1 MIQVVDELATNII
14 VHGYRGR
21 PGHIEI
27 EVTQEGNVLV
37 VRLRDQAPLFDPTRA
52 PPPDLTL
59 PLERRRVGGLG
70 IHLTRQ
76 FTDSMTYRMTSE
88 GGNELTLRKKGVLGE
103 RFALGTVS
111 TFRSQG
117 FSRQNPP
124 KGSTPPDIERQARS
138 NHALKLVPKSKRSPI
153 AGCRNI

>member
-1 MIQVVDELATNII
+1 MGSTLRVLAELSNLAVIRRFIEETATALKADHGAIGDMIQVVDELATNII
-14 VHGYRGR
+14 VHGYRAR
-21 PGHIEI
+21 PGNIEI

-59 PLERRRVGGLG
+59 PLEKRRVGGLG

-88 GGNELTLRKKGVLGE
+88 GGNELTLRKKVKGE
-103 RFALGTVS
+103 G
-111 TFRSQG
+111 
-117 FSRQNPP
+117 N
-124 KGSTPPDIERQARS
+124 K
-138 NHALKLVPKSKRSPI
+138 
-153 AGCRNI
+153 

>member
-1 MIQVVDELATNII
+1 MTSIRVLAELPNLAVIRRFVEETATALKADRRAIDDMIQAVDESATNII

-52 PPPDLTL
+52 PPCDVTL
-59 PLERRRVGGLG
+59 PLEGRRFGGLG

-76 FTDSMTYRMTSE
+76 FTDSVAYRTTSE
-88 GGNELTLRKKGVLGE
+88 GDNELILRKKLKGE
-103 RFALGTVS
+103 G
-111 TFRSQG
+111 
-117 FSRQNPP
+117 N
-124 KGSTPPDIERQARS
+124 K
-138 NHALKLVPKSKRSPI
+138 
-153 AGCRNI
+153 

>member
-1 MIQVVDELATNII
+1 MASTLRVLAELPNLAVIRRFVEETATALKADCGAIDDMIQAVDESATNII
-14 VHGYRGR
+14 VHGYQGR

-37 VRLRDQAPLFDPTRA
+37 VRLRDQAHLFDPTRA

-76 FTDSMTYRMTSE
+76 FTDSMTYRITSE
-88 GGNELTLRKKGVLGE
+88 GGNELTLRKKVEKEGNE
-103 RFALGTVS
+103 
-111 TFRSQG
+111 
-117 FSRQNPP
+117 
-124 KGSTPPDIERQARS
+124 
-138 NHALKLVPKSKRSPI
+138 
-153 AGCRNI
+153 